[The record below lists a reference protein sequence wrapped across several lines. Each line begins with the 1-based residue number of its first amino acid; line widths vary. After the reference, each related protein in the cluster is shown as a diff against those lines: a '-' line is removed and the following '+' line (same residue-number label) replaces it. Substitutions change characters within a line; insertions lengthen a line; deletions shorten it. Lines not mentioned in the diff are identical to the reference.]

1 MIKGLFDKGALPAL
15 ERTVQFTEQRHRVLA
30 DNVANL
36 SNPYYKAKDL
46 DPASFQASLRSAIE
60 ERRDSPTPSTGKLRT
75 SDTDQVNF
83 SRDGLDVKPTE
94 VNEGVLFHDQSNVDL
109 ERTMQRL
116 AENTLSHNLSIEM
129 VRNQFQMIE
138 LAIRGRA

>member
-30 DNVANL
+30 DNIANL
-36 SNPYYKAKDL
+36 SNPYYKGKDL
-46 DPASFQASLRSAIE
+46 DPASFQATLRNAVE
-60 ERRDSPTPSTGKLRT
+60 DRRATETPSSGSL
-75 SDTDQVNF
+75 SPSNTDQVRF
-83 SRDGLDVKPTE
+83 GRDGLDVEPTE
-94 VNEGVLFHDQSNVDL
+94 VNETVMFHDQSNVDL

-116 AENTLSHNLSIEM
+116 AENTLSHNLSVEL
-129 VRNQFQMIE
+129 VRNQFQMME